1 MLPATA
7 PSGEGDHGL
16 FEIQLTGPGGRPLL
30 EEEGEVTAE
39 DSIMAMA
46 CEAVQTMDEFKAT
59 LTASKQVE
67 VKVSDDEPKLQGP

>member
-1 MLPATA
+1 MELVS
-7 PSGEGDHGL
+7 SGEGDHGL

-46 CEAVQTMDEFKAT
+46 CEAVQTMDEFKDDPAPYYLEVAPST
-59 LTASKQVE
+59 PASGRE
-67 VKVSDDEPKLQGP
+67 T